1 MTSLNLLGAAL
12 VLSLLTATPAT
23 AQPVVSEPGMEAFV
37 HPNSDLGIGSPWPA
51 LNAQAQA
58 PSPKLIMRHPLP
70 APRFKP
76 SK

>member
-37 HPNSDLGIGSPWPA
+37 HPNSDLGIGSAWPA
-51 LNAQAQA
+51 AIAQA
-58 PSPKLIMRHPLP
+58 PSPRLIMRHPLP

>member
-1 MTSLNLLGAAL
+1 MTSLKLISAAA
-12 VLSLLTATPAT
+12 VLSALIAAPAT

-51 LNAQAQA
+51 FNAQAQA
-58 PSPKLIMRHPLP
+58 QSPKLIMRHPLP
-70 APRFKP
+70 VSRLKP

>member
-51 LNAQAQA
+51 INAQA
-58 PSPKLIMRHPLP
+58 PSPRLIMRHPLA
-70 APRFKP
+70 APRVKP
-76 SK
+76 GK

>member
-1 MTSLNLLGAAL
+1 MTSLKLISAAA
-12 VLSLLTATPAT
+12 VLSVLIAAPAT

-51 LNAQAQA
+51 LNAQAQ
-58 PSPKLIMRHPLP
+58 SPKLIMRHPLP
-70 APRFKP
+70 VWRVKP